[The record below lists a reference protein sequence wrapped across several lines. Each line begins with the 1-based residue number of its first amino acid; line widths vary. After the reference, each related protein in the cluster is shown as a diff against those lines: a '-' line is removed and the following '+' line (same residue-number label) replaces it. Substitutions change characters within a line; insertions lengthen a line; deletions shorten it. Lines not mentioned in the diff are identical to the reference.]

1 MWTGSRSFTIGSQ
14 RRTCPRQGDSSA
26 GWPRSSRGR
35 RTPAAVDVASNVCR
49 GRGGRRCGTVDS
61 EVDGGIVGE
70 EEGKAVDGEVDSDTV
85 DDEVDDEVDR
95 LVAGAVV
102 GAVLCEEVIGCCT
115 FV

>member
-1 MWTGSRSFTIGSQ
+1 MDGE
-14 RRTCPRQGDSSA
+14 
-26 GWPRSSRGR
+26 
-35 RTPAAVDVASNVCR
+35 
-49 GRGGRRCGTVDS
+49 VDS
-61 EVDGGIVGE
+61 GIVGE

>member
-1 MWTGSRSFTIGSQ
+1 M
-14 RRTCPRQGDSSA
+14 QG
-26 GWPRSSRGR
+26 GR
-35 RTPAAVDVASNVCR
+35 AAV
-49 GRGGRRCGTVDS
+49 GEGGRPQPSMLHPMSVVGEEDGDAVDG